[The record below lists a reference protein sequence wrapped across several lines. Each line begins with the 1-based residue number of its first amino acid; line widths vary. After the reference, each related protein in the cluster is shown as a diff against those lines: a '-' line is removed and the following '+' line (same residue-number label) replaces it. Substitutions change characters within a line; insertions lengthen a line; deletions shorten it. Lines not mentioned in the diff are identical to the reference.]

1 MQYHAALNEVP
12 YSYEVAQWAGFLRY
26 LDLYILISWFT
37 YVEVQYLDEL
47 NSTEGL
53 PKENTTSLSFFA
65 SWGPG
70 VI

>member
-12 YSYEVAQWAGFLRY
+12 YSCEVAQWAGFLRY
-26 LDLYILISWFT
+26 LDLNILINWFT
-37 YVEVQYLDEL
+37 YVEVQYLDKL

-53 PKENTTSLSFFA
+53 PKENTCSLSFFA